1 MTCAEI
7 LAKIVSLRSAI
18 LSDEGDLKELQSEAA
33 KINKTLLQKAE
44 QRLQNDKKQLASLLA
59 AREPC
64 FVKQPQDIL
73 QIQFN
78 NPEPPADF
86 SATVIAGG
94 TFPSLSEG
102 QEWVPVLGPKEEDYE
117 GPNMVGATGWALNPD
132 FSGADLPFTHPFG
145 FDWEFS
151 IALDQPAA
159 DPTKYTFLLARG
171 NQSAAAEG
179 ADEDIQQAKKLNIPL
194 PVGPDGKPS
203 ILGVEID
210 RELVPN
216 KFSDPDIGLVKG
228 DRVAVFGRWIVDA
241 GHEVTVSDVASYRAE
256 IHPPLL
262 VAYARVT
269 TGSLLNPASIN
280 TPVLTRVVVT
290 SRPYLVSQRF
300 TTDKGTIFDDSGQD
314 DGNFVD
320 HMVTEVRKVNEVVPG
335 VGIPLGSVQLE
346 AHPKIK
352 SYPFQGSNEIL
363 LVVKPPPSNSR
374 GPAGHLQVSYQF
386 TARSGC
392 AVRVTSIGSDSIG
405 ISITLNQDGFI
416 RSPPLTRND
425 QSWSWD
431 ELSNL
436 NADAGTAIHWGVA
449 ISAVIQ
455 LLIGGVINLL
465 TVTGILERGIVTDRY
480 QTDFA
485 TVDILDASRAI
496 SAFADNLPTGAAA
509 VQNDNQP
516 FPVYGWLE
524 ARYTPFVAQP
534 GAKA

>member
-179 ADEDIQQAKKLNIPL
+179 ADEDRSLWGLTENQAFLASKSTENWFRIN
-194 PVGPDGKPS
+194 S
-203 ILGVEID
+203 QIRILD
-210 RELVPN
+210 W
-216 KFSDPDIGLVKG
+216 S
-228 DRVAVFGRWIVDA
+228 RVTALLC
-241 GHEVTVSDVASYRAE
+241 SDV
-256 IHPPLL
+256 
-262 VAYARVT
+262 
-269 TGSLLNPASIN
+269 GSS
-280 TPVLTRVVVT
+280 
-290 SRPYLVSQRF
+290 
-300 TTDKGTIFDDSGQD
+300 
-314 DGNFVD
+314 
-320 HMVTEVRKVNEVVPG
+320 M
-335 VGIPLGSVQLE
+335 
-346 AHPKIK
+346 
-352 SYPFQGSNEIL
+352 
-363 LVVKPPPSNSR
+363 
-374 GPAGHLQVSYQF
+374 QVM
-386 TARSGC
+386 
-392 AVRVTSIGSDSIG
+392 
-405 ISITLNQDGFI
+405 
-416 RSPPLTRND
+416 
-425 QSWSWD
+425 
-431 ELSNL
+431 
-436 NADAGTAIHWGVA
+436 
-449 ISAVIQ
+449 
-455 LLIGGVINLL
+455 
-465 TVTGILERGIVTDRY
+465 
-480 QTDFA
+480 
-485 TVDILDASRAI
+485 
-496 SAFADNLPTGAAA
+496 
-509 VQNDNQP
+509 
-516 FPVYGWLE
+516 
-524 ARYTPFVAQP
+524 
-534 GAKA
+534 K